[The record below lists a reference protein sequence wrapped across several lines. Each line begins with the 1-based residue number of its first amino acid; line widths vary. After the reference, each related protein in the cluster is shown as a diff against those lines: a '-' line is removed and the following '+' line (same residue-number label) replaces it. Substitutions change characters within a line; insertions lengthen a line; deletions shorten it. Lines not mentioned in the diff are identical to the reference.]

1 MLVSSQCEQTTTKE
15 IETDI
20 YPSIATNFY
29 YLWGA
34 IKDFVDGNQIT
45 KLTTQKIT
53 DQFGNLVSDGTLVAF
68 YITTVNMVLKPMLLL
83 TESL

>member
-1 MLVSSQCEQTTTKE
+1 VSKQLLRKSKLTFTL
-15 IETDI
+15 
-20 YPSIATNFY
+20 PSLQISITY
-29 YLWGA
+29 RGA

-68 YITTVNMVLKPMLLL
+68 YITTVNMVLKPMPLLL